1 MTGFEG
7 DGSALGYGLPTAPGQ
22 AGRMRLTRYRFG
34 EFELDPGSRELWRGG
49 ERIAL
54 PLKSL
59 ECLAYLVA
67 NRERAVGRDELISAV
82 WGRTEV
88 SDTVIAQTMRRARKA
103 LDDAGDRQAMVRTV
117 SGFGYRWVAPVEVV
131 DALPADVVT
140 PVTLVPPAQ
149 DPLQLAAAQAAAAT
163 QQLSTPP
170 PALKWKWVGVV
181 LVVAVAVAAAAWWNL
196 RDQPDVA
203 TKGVVDSDL
212 VMVLPVSVEPA
223 DPEFTW
229 VRLGAMDYAAG
240 RLRAGALK
248 VAPSEQTLHLSSS
261 LMARPDQTGQL
272 GPGDTTLKRLLE
284 QSGARWLL
292 VPQALQ
298 ERGRWRVRLLAVS
311 RQSDVQVEAQGDTP
325 LRAMAVATD
334 AWLRRIGRSPSL
346 AAPSAITERLQR
358 IDAELD
364 AGQLQ
369 AAREQI
375 TRAPATQR
383 SDARMQVREGQL
395 EYRAGNIERAKVL
408 FDGALAAAGQS
419 TATRAKGLMG
429 LGAVALRQKRFADAQ
444 QRYTDALA
452 ALQAAGND
460 IDDPTLVGNAYNG
473 RGVARIQANDVDGA
487 IADLGL
493 ARIAMQQNGDLISAA
508 MVGSNIGQIE
518 VIRGHL
524 PQAVQEFDRS
534 NEVFRRYQVRDYLGA
549 TLAAKSGA
557 QLRMVQPAQ
566 ALQTT
571 QEAAA
576 LAKAIEDPTL
586 INRIGRAH
594 ASALLSNGQIDA
606 AEAVLRK
613 MQAANAE
620 DADGVLAGLAMEIAL
635 SRGDRDRAARIASH
649 VRSPSSSTDLETVL
663 VAAQAAGSAADAE
676 AWSSL
681 IDSGIF
687 ETQRNQTWGAPL
699 ARGII
704 DRRFGSRGSALAAA
718 TSATDL
724 ANREGAPND
733 RVRVGILRGLLLL
746 EEGQPQAASAVLGE
760 LDAYAS
766 VDYRV
771 AWFAWHLYRHGKN
784 TAVAER
790 ARLQAEA
797 LRGQRSLDA
806 EPLL

>member
-1 MTGFEG
+1 
-7 DGSALGYGLPTAPGQ
+7 
-22 AGRMRLTRYRFG
+22 MRLTRYRFG
-34 EFELDPGSRELWRGG
+34 EFELDPGSRELWRGD
-49 ERIAL
+49 ERIPL

-131 DALPADVVT
+131 EALPADVVIPET
-140 PVTLVPPAQ
+140 FVLPAQ
-149 DPLQLAAAQAAAAT
+149 DPLQPPAPPAT
-163 QQLSTPP
+163 PTPPQLSTA
-170 PALKWKWVGVV
+170 PAAPASGSAVPAHKWKWAGVA
-181 LVVAVAVAAAAWWNL
+181 LVVVVALAAAAWWTL
-196 RDQPDVA
+196 HDRTDVA
-203 TKGVVDSDL
+203 TKGKFDNDL
-212 VMVLPVSVEPA
+212 VIVLPVTVEPA

-229 VRLGAMDYAAG
+229 VRLGAMEYAAG

-261 LMARPDQTGQL
+261 LMARPDQTGQRE
-272 GPGDTTLKRLLE
+272 PDEATMKRLLE
-284 QSGARWLL
+284 QSGARWML

-375 TRAPATQR
+375 AKAPAMQR

-395 EYRAGNIERAKVL
+395 EYRAGNIERAQRL
-408 FDGALAAAGQS
+408 FEGALAVAGQS
-419 TATRAKGLMG
+419 AATRAKGLMG
-429 LGAVALRQKRFADAQ
+429 LGAVDLRQNRFADAQ
-444 QRYTDALA
+444 RRYTDALA
-452 ALQAAGND
+452 ALQAVGND

-487 IADLGL
+487 IADLGM
-493 ARIAMQQNGDLISAA
+493 ARIAMQQNGDLVSAA

-518 VIRGHL
+518 SIRGHL

-534 NEVFRRYQVRDYLGA
+534 DEVFRRFQVHDYLGA
-549 TLAAKSGA
+549 TLAAKTGA
-557 QLRMVQPAQ
+557 QLRMVQSAQ
-566 ALQTT
+566 ALQTIE
-571 QEAAA
+571 EAAA
-576 LAKAIEDPTL
+576 LAKTIEDPNLVRRIDTL
-586 INRIGRAH
+586 H
-594 ASALLSNGQIDA
+594 ASALLSNGKIDA
-606 AEAVLRK
+606 AEAVLRT
-613 MQAANAE
+613 MLAANAE
-620 DADGVLAGLAMEIAL
+620 DTDGVLAGLAMEIAL
-635 SRGDRDRAARIASH
+635 SRGDRGEAARIAS
-649 VRSPSSSTDLETVL
+649 RARSSSSETDLETVL
-663 VAAQAAGSAADAE
+663 VAAQAAGSTADAE

-699 ARGII
+699 AKGII
-704 DRRFGSRGSALAAA
+704 ERRFGSPVSALAAA
-718 TSATDL
+718 ARATEL
-724 ANREGAPND
+724 ANREGSPND
-733 RVRVGILRGLLLL
+733 RVRAGVLRGLLLL
-746 EEGQPQAASAVLGE
+746 ENGKPQAASAVLGE
-760 LDAYAS
+760 LDAYVS

-771 AWFAWHLYRHGKN
+771 AWFAWHLYRHGNN

-797 LRGQRSLDA
+797 LSGQRSLDT